1 VADRLGGIVKPDT
14 RKGFR
19 PNLHV
24 GPDLGLA
31 CRQVDRLD
39 GELDRLRLTPF
50 LVEQVLR
57 WASVQNAWSSTA
69 LEGNPTPLAR
79 AAALVEPG
87 VRPRNKDEREIRR
100 LIAYYRS
107 LERLRKTD
115 EPERLTLDQIRQLH
129 EQLLDGVVEGP
140 VGKWK
145 TRANYIAGA
154 RGVVLQPTPPPRVEA
169 ELRSLLAWYRG
180 EGQGLHPAARV
191 AVFFHEFESIH
202 PFRDG
207 NGRVGRALCQ
217 RLLVGEGLPNVLY
230 VPLDAVLTRAQDLY
244 YETLRITNQTG
255 NFRFWAEYFV
265 SSLVTAYREAIERAD
280 VGKVVDSVPTGVA
293 RAVLQHVLLAGTST
307 IRSAELEKVTGYS
320 RPAIVLGLNK
330 LQELGIL
337 EPRGAGPSTHYVLRP
352 DYLER
357 IFGGDPPRRATRTKT

>member
-1 VADRLGGIVKPDT
+1 MAERVGGIVKPDT
-14 RKGFR
+14 SKGFR
-19 PNLHV
+19 PRLQV
-24 GPDLGLA
+24 GPDLASA

-57 WASVQNAWSSTA
+57 WASVQNAWSSTN
-69 LEGNPTPLAR
+69 LEGNPTPLER
-79 AAALVEPG
+79 AAALVEPD

-107 LERLRKTD
+107 LERFRRAGT
-115 EPERLTLDQIRQLH
+115 PEALTLDDIRGLH
-129 EQLLDGVVEGP
+129 EQLLDGVVEPP
-140 VGKWK
+140 VGAWK
-145 TRANYIAGA
+145 SRANYIAGP
-154 RGVVLQPTPPPRVEA
+154 RGVVLQPTPPQRVGG
-169 ELRSLLAWYRG
+169 ELRSLLTWYRG
-180 EGQGLHPAARV
+180 EGQELHPAARV

-217 RLLVGEGLPNVLY
+217 RLLVCEGLPNVLY
-230 VPLDAVLTRAQDLY
+230 VPLDAVLTREPDLY
-244 YETLRITNQTG
+244 YETLRIANQTG
-255 NFRFWAEYFV
+255 NFHFWARYFV
-265 SSLVTAYREAIERAD
+265 DSLVTAYREAIERAD
-280 VGKVVDSVPTGVA
+280 VSKVVDSVPAGVA
-293 RAVLQHVLLAGTST
+293 RAILQHILLAGTSD

-320 RPAIVLGLNK
+320 RPAVVIGLNK

-337 EPRGAGPSTHYVLRP
+337 EARGRGPSTHYLLRP

-357 IFGGDPPRRATRTKT
+357 LFGRSDAPGASRRTA